1 MSFLCGRCNE
11 ELECDNPTEFPT
23 CCNCDKSYH
32 FQCNTVGETSWRT
45 MGPQRRGAWT
55 CASCKGNSTSRT
67 KSNTSNTQ
75 SPSVGRAN
83 ADGGNAD
90 VLFSQ
95 RFSKLEDLINKRMDD
110 FQTSLDF
117 IGKQMEDLAVAVK
130 NVEKKNVLLEKR
142 LNTQEAE
149 NQELKSRVKHLE
161 TMFHQRE
168 QKDQATKMEISGFKD
183 TKVDENQFVAKV
195 IQAAGL
201 NEEDIQFRVEKI
213 VKEPMDKKG
222 VKTQTLV
229 VQFRTEA
236 TRNDVLAK
244 IKSGKVY
251 NKLGDLVPTK
261 IFFNEYLTSYYKK
274 LMYEAK
280 RVKEE
285 KKYAFLWVKS
295 GKILLKKT
303 KDSKIE
309 ALLCNDDLR
318 KM

>member
-1 MSFLCGRCNE
+1 
-11 ELECDNPTEFPT
+11 
-23 CCNCDKSYH
+23 
-32 FQCNTVGETSWRT
+32 

-117 IGKQMEDLAVAVK
+117 NGKQMEDLAVAVK

-168 QKDQATKMEISGFKD
+168 QKDQVTKMEISGFKD

-195 IQAAGL
+195 MQAAGL

-244 IKSGKVY
+244 IKSVIHININSLKAKWDELCIKLQSILPHLDVLIFTEIDVNSEQAVCY
-251 NKLGDLVPTK
+251 QLEKFHQINKCRD
-261 IFFNEYLTSYYKK
+261 E
-274 LMYEAK
+274 K
-280 RVKEE
+280 RIQL
-285 KKYAFLWVKS
+285 F
-295 GKILLKKT
+295 
-303 KDSKIE
+303 
-309 ALLCNDDLR
+309 
-318 KM
+318 